1 MESLQTASYTLS
13 ISTFACAGSP
23 NAVPAAATGEDS
35 GASIGASIR
44 KIAPMCTASSFQG
57 GPANNASDNIPE
69 PPVPEP
75 KEIQVAVGEVDEEP
89 ETPFPVAQM
98 NPEVRE
104 APPVEGQTTAMLLE
118 SHDELEPP
126 LDNQCNK
133 GEATKSSGDASDP
146 PSVRMYKYLQ
156 AVKANKKKAE
166 GTEET
171 CNGTEESCKATVIA
185 SLPPKPTDWG
195 KHTPVTADQQQ
206 PPKPRG
212 RKKKSEKDTSD
223 AQAAAPKAKAKRGA
237 KKRAK
242 TPETYEPLEVEG
254 NININKG
261 DAFDAYA
268 VASAAADVH
277 TLGTTDTKATE
288 PSNASKKPRRSKQ
301 DKEPNKAASRTR
313 SKRKAEGDDEPNP
326 KTEGS
331 SRTRSKRKAEGDDEP
346 NSKTEGSN
354 QTKKAKKNKGNEAP
368 IDENKEGKE
377 SKKDEP
383 MTSKTNTARKE
394 RSAETK
400 ARYSRKSCAYKKV
413 LTEKTKA
420 GYSEDDAKKAAR
432 EVSKPGLNK
441 L

>member
-23 NAVPAAATGEDS
+23 NAVPASATGEDS

-75 KEIQVAVGEVDEEP
+75 KEIQVAAGEVDEEP

-104 APPVEGQTTAMLLE
+104 APPVEGQTTTMLLE

-133 GEATKSSGDASDP
+133 GEATKNSGDASDP

-166 GTEET
+166 GTEE
-171 CNGTEESCKATVIA
+171 SCKATVIA

-195 KHTPVTADQQQ
+195 THTPVTADQQQ

-242 TPETYEPLEVEG
+242 TPETYEPLEAEG

-288 PSNASKKPRRSKQ
+288 PSNASKKPRRRKQ

-326 KTEGS
+326 
-331 SRTRSKRKAEGDDEP
+331 
-346 NSKTEGSN
+346 KTEGSN

-383 MTSKTNTARKE
+383 MTSKTKTAKKE
-394 RSAETK
+394 KSAETK